1 MEVVIGAVA
10 LFIEERFAIPGDI
23 MWAGVA
29 IAGTVCI
36 GALYSPE
43 ILRWATRKVTS
54 PPEQET
60 QGKVHEDA
68 LPLPYPVS
76 YTWLESKEAYML
88 IRTSTLVIPLPDW
101 SKDIQKPEW
110 EEIQDYEET
119 QANEMAAMYLGDF
132 KLECP
137 DAVRDGEYGLQTLRW
152 WIGKKIQ
159 EQDASDE

>member
-1 MEVVIGAVA
+1 MEVVIVA
-10 LFIEERFAIPGDI
+10 TGLLVEERFAVPGDI
-23 MWAGVA
+23 LWAGVA

-36 GALYSPE
+36 VALYSPE

-54 PPEQET
+54 PPEEET
-60 QGKVHEDA
+60 QGRIQGDSS
-68 LPLPYPVS
+68 PPPYPVS
-76 YTWLESKEAYML
+76 DKWLESKKAYTL

-119 QANEMAAMYLGDF
+119 QAKEMASMYLEEF

-137 DAVRDGEYGLQTLRW
+137 DAMSGGKLYGLQTLRW
-152 WIGKKIQ
+152 WIGKKIK
-159 EQDASDE
+159 EA